1 MEQNVLYWILGLCL
15 VALVVFIIL
24 FAVGVGCKKC
34 PACEETGGDGGGGGG
49 SDPIIQG
56 RPATMNPGLTANQPY
71 KIYTTNT
78 GPSALSG
85 AGDKLALSD
94 TTKFVTLPG
103 LPKAQQAMGT
113 ASYGAAAAGLN
124 VDQSTLV
131 YLIVYATSVTDT
143 SDTTTDFTN
152 MGGSSNEWIMGV
164 QRVPVTMDSNGQI
177 SFDVPSVLVPIM
189 EPFQYNFQDVA
200 SYTFRAQLLQQLP
213 AGLEANKLY
222 SINDISDETRIEVTS
237 SVYATYVSEERTV
250 YTTGLSSTID
260 SVTSLTFST
269 TPVFTQDMETL
280 GSYDYAV
287 RNFNWS
293 PTEMRTQ
300 LGYPHNASSGAF
312 NPGIK
317 MYLSYENQ
325 RGETTI
331 IETDLTSNTMSGH
344 YGVGLVFPKM
354 AISSTASSTQV
365 DWEQDL
371 SATFYVQLQTAQGF
385 SAGYAELATGS
396 LQWNSST
403 STYTI
408 QLYSETMSM
417 APTINPAYHTVTI
430 GAISPTATFTVYDKA
445 NNQTLTPAV
454 NKYLLDMQTEGMND
468 QLYLHGVLYASGVQ
482 VGEATTDFGITMNMG
497 NGDFEWDDGTGAVT
511 SLDLDMTHVGTAQNS
526 YDIVIYVRRY
536 NSTTGSKDLVNDDV
550 LLESWNGSVGT
561 SYNRIRYVSSTTVSF
576 RYIMSMYLDVE
587 YYATYRLFLEDHP
600 AGASSTETD
609 ATHVGVY
616 EVSST
621 GPQVTSQFYA
631 VSSDGLGN
639 KYVDIT
645 NGPTVSSTD
654 SWYFIGFSS
663 ESGVN
668 ATGEEW
674 SHHFLVD
681 VDGGEGYNHTAT
693 VA

>member
-1 MEQNVLYWILGLCL
+1 MGVIIVIHDSHYRFQQQITMSHEHKENSLAVSCFSKMEDSHAVKAHVNPSR
-15 VALVVFIIL
+15 VADQEHSSPFSTPDTRH
-24 FAVGVGCKKC
+24 A
-34 PACEETGGDGGGGGG
+34 A
-49 SDPIIQG
+49 
-56 RPATMNPGLTANQPY
+56 LT
-71 KIYTTNT
+71 T
-78 GPSALSG
+78 
-85 AGDKLALSD
+85 LALAALGVRDCFNGYDIQRVVDLLS
-94 TTKFVTLPG
+94 PWG
-103 LPKAQQAMGT
+103 LARWRP
-113 ASYGAAAAGLN
+113 
-124 VDQSTLV
+124 
-131 YLIVYATSVTDT
+131 
-143 SDTTTDFTN
+143 
-152 MGGSSNEWIMGV
+152 GV
-164 QRVPVTMDSNGQI
+164 Q
-177 SFDVPSVLVPIM
+177 
-189 EPFQYNFQDVA
+189 
-200 SYTFRAQLLQQLP
+200 
-213 AGLEANKLY
+213 
-222 SINDISDETRIEVTS
+222 
-237 SVYATYVSEERTV
+237 
-250 YTTGLSSTID
+250 
-260 SVTSLTFST
+260 
-269 TPVFTQDMETL
+269 
-280 GSYDYAV
+280 
-287 RNFNWS
+287 
-293 PTEMRTQ
+293 PTKK
-300 LGYPHNASSGAF
+300 GPGARRRDA
-312 NPGIK
+312 
-317 MYLSYENQ
+317 EN
-325 RGETTI
+325 RG
-331 IETDLTSNTMSGH
+331 H
-344 YGVGLVFPKM
+344 
-354 AISSTASSTQV
+354 
-365 DWEQDL
+365 
-371 SATFYVQLQTAQGF
+371 
-385 SAGYAELATGS
+385 
-396 LQWNSST
+396 
-403 STYTI
+403 
-408 QLYSETMSM
+408 
-417 APTINPAYHTVTI
+417 
-430 GAISPTATFTVYDKA
+430 
-445 NNQTLTPAV
+445 
-454 NKYLLDMQTEGMND
+454 
-468 QLYLHGVLYASGVQ
+468 
-482 VGEATTDFGITMNMG
+482 GITMNMG